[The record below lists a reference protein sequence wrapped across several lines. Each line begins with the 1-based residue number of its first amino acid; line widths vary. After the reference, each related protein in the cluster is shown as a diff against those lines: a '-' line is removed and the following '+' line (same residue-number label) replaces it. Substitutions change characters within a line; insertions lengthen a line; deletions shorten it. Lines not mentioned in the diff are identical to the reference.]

1 MPLLKPDF
9 MLKNIFC
16 ITPQMLKQSG
26 IKLLLLDVDNTLSIY
41 HDNKPVSGVKEWIAQ
56 MKQSGISL
64 YILSN
69 AKPKRLTEFAK
80 NVGLPYFYMSMKPL
94 PFKMN
99 RAIKSLGF
107 SKGETAIV
115 GDQLFT
121 DILGGKLAGITTI
134 WLEIIQPEQKLS
146 FRIKRKIEQRY
157 RRKLNKRQ
165 SETKESEPR

>member
-16 ITPQMLKQSG
+16 ITPQLLQSNG

-41 HDNKPVSGVKEWIAQ
+41 RANKPVDGVKQWIAQ
-56 MKQSGISL
+56 MKQSGVSL

-69 AKPKRLTEFAK
+69 AKPKRLTEFA
-80 NVGLPYFYMSMKPL
+80 NEVGLQYFYMSLKPL

-99 RAIKSLGF
+99 KAIKSLGF
-107 SKGETAIV
+107 SKSESAIV

-121 DILGGKLAGITTI
+121 DILGGKLACIKTF

-146 FRIKRKIEQRY
+146 FRIKRKIENRY
-157 RRKLNKRQ
+157 RRKLNDSTSQK
-165 SETKESEPR
+165 KESER

>member
-1 MPLLKPDF
+1 MPMLRPDF

-16 ITPQMLKQSG
+16 ITPQLLEEGG

-41 HDNKPVSGVKEWIAQ
+41 RENKPVDGVKQWIAQ
-56 MKQSGISL
+56 MKKCGISL

-69 AKPKRLTEFAK
+69 AKPKRLTQFAN
-80 NVGLPYFYMSMKPL
+80 NVGLPYFYMSLKPL

-99 RAIKSLGF
+99 KAIKSLGF
-107 SKGETAIV
+107 SKNETAIV

-121 DILGGKLAGITTI
+121 DILGGKLARIKTI

-146 FRIKRKIEQRY
+146 FRIKRKIERRY
-157 RRKLNKRQ
+157 RKKLSKSASQ
-165 SETKESEPR
+165 KGESESK